1 MPRRVIAESYG
12 SSIFSFLRNLHTL
25 LHSGCTSLCSHQ
37 ECGSLPSFLH
47 PLQHYLYIFLMMAIL
62 IGVRW
67 YPIVALISISLI
79 ISDVEHFFLWFLA
92 ICMPSLEKCLFRSS
106 FQFLIGLFVSLMFS
120 CMSCSYILEINPL
133 WVVSFADILFQYVS
147 CLFISFMVS
156 FAVQKLLNLI
166 RFHLFIFAFIFIILW
181 GGSKKCCCNLC
192 QRAFSLA
199 LHLVFNP
206 FWICFSVWC

>member
-1 MPRRVIAESYG
+1 MPRSVIAESYG
-12 SSIFSFLRNLHTL
+12 SSIFSFLRNRHTL

-37 ECGSLPSFLH
+37 ECGSLTPSFLH
-47 PLQHYLYIFLMMAIL
+47 PLQHCLYIFLMMAIL

-147 CLFISFMVS
+147 CLFILFMVS

-166 RFHLFIFAFIFIILW
+166 RFHLFIFAFISFTL
-181 GGSKKCCCNLC
+181 KPDLRKHCYDLC
-192 QRAFSLA
+192 FA
-199 LHLVFNP
+199 
-206 FWICFSVWC
+206 